1 MADDADARDAQI
13 TLRRLEERG
22 DTHTL
27 RVLASLYADLAER
40 AYRDSAVLD
49 ATVHLREA
57 ARARDAVYRR
67 SSAGE
72 LVDRLRADGLE
83 ILEPPESDHPV
94 DLRRYGSLFGKLARE
109 VREAAEAVAG

>member
-1 MADDADARDAQI
+1 VDDADARDAQI

-22 DTHTL
+22 DSHTL

-49 ATVHLREA
+49 AAAHLREA
-57 ARARDAVYRR
+57 ARSRDAVYRR

-72 LVDRLRADGLE
+72 LVDRLHAEGLE
-83 ILEPPESDHPV
+83 VLEPPESDHPV
-94 DLRRYGSLFGKLARE
+94 DLRRHGSLFRKLARE
-109 VREAAEAVAG
+109 ALEAAEGIGA